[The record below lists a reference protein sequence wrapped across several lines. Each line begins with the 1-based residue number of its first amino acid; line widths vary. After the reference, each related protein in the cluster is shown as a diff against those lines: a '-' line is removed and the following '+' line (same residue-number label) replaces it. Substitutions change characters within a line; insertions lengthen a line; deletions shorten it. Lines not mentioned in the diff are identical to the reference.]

1 MTEPRPSIDPD
12 AGGLA
17 STLAGER
24 PRWLQIEC
32 ELCPTLGGPC
42 LPGPWQALSEALRGW
57 RGEGRFQRFS
67 FLRKSPGLR
76 LRFSGRALDT
86 ELAPVLLAWLE
97 RSSASGA
104 IHGFR
109 RSSYEPE
116 VHRFGGPDGMA
127 VADLLFD
134 RDSELLVRQETLRA
148 VDGGGLAPPAEVSL
162 AIVSDLVSRCVDDG
176 AEAWDVWMRLRDA
189 LGMASE
195 GSASAI
201 SERDRGAAA
210 LAPIWLEAL
219 PGKQREL
226 MDCWMDAHT
235 EVARALQAAEDSG
248 VLATGRRR
256 WLASACVF
264 HWNRAGLDFEGVRA
278 TLASLVELWRPPE
291 QRS

>member
-1 MTEPRPSIDPD
+1 MTEPRPAIDPD
-12 AGGLA
+12 AEALA

-24 PRWLQIEC
+24 PGWLQVEC
-32 ELCPTLGGPC
+32 ELCPAPGGCP
-42 LPGPWQALSEALRGW
+42 PGPWQALSDALPRW
-57 RGEGRFQRFS
+57 RGEGRFQRFA

-76 LRFSGRALDT
+76 LRFSGPALDT
-86 ELAPVLLAWLE
+86 ELAPVLLGWLE
-97 RSSASGA
+97 QSSASGA

-134 RDSELLVRQETLRA
+134 HDSELLVQQETLRA
-148 VDGGGLAPPAEVSL
+148 VGSGALAPRAEISL

-176 AEAWDVWMRLRDA
+176 AEAWDVWMRLREA
-189 LGMASE
+189 LGTARE
-195 GSASAI
+195 GSPSAI

-210 LAPIWLEAL
+210 LAPAWLEAL
-219 PGKQREL
+219 PAQQREL
-226 MDCWMDAHT
+226 MDRWTDAHT
-235 EVARALQAAEDSG
+235 EVACALQAADGRG

-264 HWNRAGLDFEGVRA
+264 HWNRAGLDVEGVRA
-278 TLASLVELWRPPE
+278 TLAILVELWRPPE
-291 QRS
+291 HRP